1 MKEVKDLKKGDTVV
15 VYSDDK
21 RNPNYEDT
29 VTSIGR
35 KYITVSERWMNKFN
49 IETLYAKDWAA
60 YKLFLGNMDEFNVF
74 AEEQEECKEL
84 YCKIHARISQ
94 NLGKEKLTKI
104 WDIINDNSTVQE

>member
-15 VYSDDK
+15 VYSDDT
-21 RNPNYEDT
+21 RNRTYETT
-29 VTSIGR
+29 VTSVGR
-35 KYITVSERWMNKFN
+35 KYITAGTGWMTKFD

-74 AEEQEECKEL
+74 VEEQEECKEL
-84 YCKIHARISQ
+84 YRKIYARISQ

-104 WDIINDNSTVQE
+104 WNIINDNRTVQE